1 MRLTTSP
8 KYFRSLLAT
17 LFLGAILIMPA
28 MALAQDTPPAQAESR
43 GEGTLSGQPQPVYP
57 NGAPEAQTDSSAPA
71 ANATTESG
79 EAKPES
85 ESESAETEAE
95 PVDQPPASKVL
106 VSIDKG
112 SQEMT
117 VFVDGIEQHTWPV
130 STGLYG
136 YSTPSGTY
144 NATSMNK
151 MWYSRQWD
159 NAPMPHAIF
168 FTKKGHAIHGTHE
181 TKKLGTPASKG
192 CVRLSPKHA
201 EKLFALVKEKG
212 MENTEIVLAGLTPG
226 GEAKIAAPSQRAY
239 PPGHYAPWF
248 ERPQAYDRQRRR
260 GGLFGRRW
268 RDNAQ
273 RYNGRRYYQPRGV
286 APWDY

>member
-1 MRLTTSP
+1 MAGRWFLRNQGNKMRLTTSP
-8 KYFRSLLAT
+8 KCFRSLLAS
-17 LFLGAILIMPA
+17 LFLGAILILPA
-28 MALAQDTPPAQAESR
+28 VALAQDTPPPQAESS

-57 NGAPEAQTDSSAPA
+57 NG
-71 ANATTESG
+71 
-79 EAKPES
+79 
-85 ESESAETEAE
+85 
-95 PVDQPPASKVL
+95 PP
-106 VSIDKG
+106 
-112 SQEMT
+112 
-117 VFVDGIEQHTWPV
+117 
-130 STGLYG
+130 
-136 YSTPSGTY
+136 YSTPSGTF

-239 PPGHYAPWF
+239 PPGNYAPWF
-248 ERPQAYDRQRRR
+248 ERPYGYDRPRRR
-260 GGLFGRRW
+260 GLFGNRRW

-273 RYNGRRYYQPRGV
+273 GYNGRRYNQPRGV
-286 APWDY
+286 APWGY

>member
-8 KYFRSLLAT
+8 TCFRSLLAI
-17 LFLGAILIMPA
+17 LFLGAFLILPA
-28 MALAQDTPPAQAESR
+28 MALAQETPSVQAESS
-43 GEGTLSGQPQPVYP
+43 GEGPLAGQPQPVYP
-57 NGAPEAQTDSSAPA
+57 SGTPKSQTDSSAPTT
-71 ANATTESG
+71 NATPESG
-79 EAKPES
+79 EAD
-85 ESESAETEAE
+85 SESAETQAE

-117 VFVDGIEQHTWPV
+117 VFVDGIELHTWPV

-136 YSTPSGTY
+136 YSTPSGSY

-181 TKKLGTPASKG
+181 TKKLGSPASKG

-201 EKLFALVKEKG
+201 EALFTLVKEKG

-248 ERPQAYDRQRRR
+248 ERPQAYDRPRRR
-260 GGLFGRRW
+260 GLFGNNRRW

-273 RYNGRRYYQPRGV
+273 RGPRYYQPRGV
-286 APWDY
+286 APWNY